1 MFSYSSSSKIFLE
14 KFSHVC
20 SKKSQW
26 LVAIF
31 NSNNWWTFDSVYI
44 VSMDSFNSYFYSFHE
59 KIWMPKMNIE
69 YWPSTLLL
77 SIRTRS
83 KGPILYYIF
92 DGRSQSGKF
101 TVFFSFNRYY
111 KGISLRE
118 TFHWGR
124 YLLSVKPPNKDL
136 PWMKDW
142 KYCLK

>member
-1 MFSYSSSSKIFLE
+1 MFSSSSSYSKIFLE

-20 SKKSQW
+20 SKKSHW

-83 KGPILYYIF
+83 KGAILYIF
-92 DGRSQSGKF
+92 NGRSQTRYLQS
-101 TVFFSFNRYY
+101 FFSFMLGTI
-111 KGISLRE
+111 KE
-118 TFHWGR
+118 F
-124 YLLSVKPPNKDL
+124 
-136 PWMKDW
+136 PWEKRSIEVGT
-142 KYCLK
+142 Y

>member
-1 MFSYSSSSKIFLE
+1 MFSSSSSYSKIFLE

-77 SIRTRS
+77 SIRI
-83 KGPILYYIF
+83 KGPILYIF
-92 DGRSQSGKF
+92 DGRSQTRYLQS
-101 TVFFSFNRYY
+101 FFFIYARNY

-124 YLLSVKPPNKDL
+124 YLLSVKPPNNDL
-136 PWMKDW
+136 PWMK
-142 KYCLK
+142 